1 MKDTIYLVI
10 TRHKVDR
17 MTKNLPQL
25 YSGEFPV
32 KLEVEVADSAFREPL
47 ITRKVEI
54 NDWREG
60 VDLADVEFKESFIT
74 PDEAEII
81 KKRRLEKMKE
91 ILEDNG
97 YEVAAPSQL
106 EKEDNDR
113 ED

>member
-17 MTKNLPQL
+17 MTKSLPKL

-74 PDEAEII
+74 PEEADVI
-81 KKRRLEKMKE
+81 KARRLAKMKE
-91 ILEDNG
+91 ILEDHG
-97 YEVAAPSQL
+97 YAVAAPSQIVGL
-106 EKEDNDR
+106 EE
-113 ED
+113 E